1 MRIHLPANANNTG
14 KAMSIQKT
22 EQLARFIQYA
32 IGRCPDEFGLVT
44 DDQGFTPVGDFLKV
58 AQEEGWHHIRRNHLD
73 TLSYHLQQHII
84 EIKDHLIRAVD
95 RSRLDGLRET
105 ATYPKLVYAP
115 IRRRAYETVLQH
127 GLRPQGHTAQVVL
140 FADQRLAEKVG
151 QRRDAEPIIVTVHVQ
166 NALKRGHFLRQ
177 FGERLYL
184 SGKLPADCCRLPRPP
199 QSLKQREKEP
209 AAAPPTPKTPGS
221 FTLDSD
227 PLVDGPYPGKSSD
240 RDRRSKDRK
249 KERQKARRWKE
260 GRNFPR

>member
-1 MRIHLPANANNTG
+1 
-14 KAMSIQKT
+14 MSIQKT
-22 EQLARFIQYA
+22 EQLARFLQYA

-44 DDQGFTPVGDFLKV
+44 DDQGFTSVADLLKV

-73 TLSYHLQQHII
+73 TLSYHLQQPII

-105 ATYPKLVYAP
+105 ANYPKLVYTP

-227 PLVDGPYPGKSSD
+227 PLVDGPYPGKSSG
-240 RDRRSKDRK
+240 RDRKAKDRK

>member
-1 MRIHLPANANNTG
+1 
-14 KAMSIQKT
+14 MSIQKT
-22 EQLARFIQYA
+22 EQLARFIQYV

-44 DDQGFTPVGDFLKV
+44 NDQGFTPVADLLKV
-58 AQEEGWHHIRRNHLD
+58 AHEEGWHHIRRNHLD
-73 TLSYHLQQHII
+73 TLSYHLQQPHI

-127 GLRPQGHTAQVVL
+127 GLRPQGHTGQVVL

-151 QRRDAEPIIVTVHVQ
+151 QRHDAEPIIVTVHVQ
-166 NALKRGHFLRQ
+166 NALKGGHVIRQ

-184 SGKLPADCCRLPRPP
+184 SGKLPADFCRLPPP
-199 QSLKQREKEP
+199 KKTLKQNEKEP
-209 AAAPPTPKTPGS
+209 PVAPPPTPKTPGS
-221 FTLDSD
+221 FTLDID
-227 PLVDGPYPGKSSD
+227 PLVDGPYPGKSSG
-240 RDRRSKDRK
+240 RDRRSKDWK

-260 GRNFPR
+260 NRNFPR